1 MNSTTQ
7 FSGQLIEVCKR
18 AIAARGGLDALAAL
32 AFQRRQ
38 ALRRAA
44 AERRGETVPA
54 ILIASVTRRCN
65 LDCAGCYS
73 KAIRPERGA
82 PGELSDERFMEL
94 FEEAI
99 DLGVG
104 AILVAGGEPLLRR
117 GLLERLAALRGILV
131 PVFTNGTLL
140 DEEAAS
146 LFGRTLVPVFSIEG
160 DEAFTAER
168 RGVGVHAAALA
179 RARSI
184 RDKGGLFG
192 LSVTVTS
199 RNVDNVLSRAFLDE
213 VSALGASVLF
223 LVEYVP
229 VAPGTE
235 GLVLDEAQRGRL
247 NDLRTTDGLPF
258 PVVRLP
264 GDEEAYGGCLAAGR
278 GFIHIAP
285 EGRLE
290 ACPFAP
296 FSDSDAGA
304 EGLGA
309 DLDSPLMRAIRERHH
324 ELTETRGGCAL
335 RDKAGWVASL
345 GTCAASPAFAEAAPR
360 EESLLSVS

>member
-1 MNSTTQ
+1 MNNPTTQ
-7 FSGQLIEVCKR
+7 FSVRLVDACKR
-18 AIAARGGLDALAAL
+18 ALSARGGIETLANL

-38 ALRRAA
+38 ALRRMA

-65 LDCAGCYS
+65 LDCSGCYA
-73 KAIRPERGA
+73 KKLRPEEGSPRA
-82 PGELSDERFMEL
+82 ELSDERFMEL

-99 DLGVG
+99 ELGVG
-104 AILVAGGEPLLRR
+104 TIFVAGGEPLLRL
-117 GLLERLAALRGILV
+117 GLLERLSALRGIIV

-140 DEEAAS
+140 DDEAAA
-146 LFGRTLVPVFSIEG
+146 LFGKTLVPVFSVEG

-179 RARSI
+179 RARAI
-184 RDKGGLFG
+184 RGAGGLFG

-199 RNVDNVLSRAFLDE
+199 RNADYVLSGTFLDE
-213 VSALGASVLF
+213 VAALGASILF

-235 GLVLDEAQRGRL
+235 ELVVTEEQRARL
-247 NDLRTTDGLPF
+247 NDPGFDEGRPF
-258 PVVRLP
+258 AVVKLP
-264 GDEEAYGGCLAAGR
+264 GDEESYGGCLAAGR
-278 GFIHIAP
+278 GFIHVSP
-285 EGRLE
+285 EGSLE

-304 EGLGA
+304 LGFA
-309 DLDSPLMRAIRERHH
+309 AALASPLMRAIRERHH

-335 RDKAGWVASL
+335 HDKAGWIASL
-345 GTCAASPAFAEAAPR
+345 GACAR
-360 EESLLSVS
+360 EEGPRNPRAA

>member
-1 MNSTTQ
+1 MNSSTL
-7 FSGQLIEVCKR
+7 FSRQLMDVFKR
-18 AIAARGGLDALAAL
+18 ALAANGGLETLAAL

-44 AERRGETVPA
+44 AARRGETIPA

-65 LDCAGCYS
+65 LDCAGCYAKS
-73 KAIRPERGA
+73 IRPDGELA
-82 PGELSDERFMEL
+82 PAELSDDRFMEL
-94 FEEAI
+94 FVEAI

-131 PVFTNGTLL
+131 PVFTNGTLI
-140 DEEAAS
+140 DDEAAS
-146 LFGRTLVPVFSIEG
+146 LFGKTLVPVFSIEG
-160 DEAFTAER
+160 VEAFTAER
-168 RGVGVHAAALA
+168 RGAGVHAAALRRA
-179 RARSI
+179 RAI
-184 RDKGGLFG
+184 RERGGLFG

-199 RNVDNVLSRAFLDE
+199 RNVDCVLSRSFLDE
-213 VSALGASVLF
+213 VAALGASVLF

-229 VAPGTE
+229 VEAGTE
-235 GLVLDEAQRGRL
+235 ALVLSEGQRARL
-247 NDLRTTDGLPF
+247 NDTGLTDGLPC

-264 GDEEAYGGCLAAGR
+264 GDEESYGGCLAAGR
-278 GFIHIAP
+278 GFVHIAP

-304 EGLGA
+304 EGFAAALA
-309 DLDSPLMRAIRERHH
+309 SPLMRAIRERHH

-345 GTCAASPAFAEAAPR
+345 GACARAEADEGAA
-360 EESLLSVS
+360 